1 MKNNNLIT
9 IIIAIVIAIG
19 GFFAGIE
26 YQKKQAPNFQGKQFM
41 RGNFTGQRAT
51 NFQGMRPVSGDIIS
65 QDDKSITVKMEDGS
79 TKIVILSNKTMINKA
94 STGSKKDLKTGI
106 RVVVFGI
113 ENSDGSITAQN
124 ISLGQFLRGGWS
136 N

>member
-1 MKNNNLIT
+1 
-9 IIIAIVIAIG
+9 
-19 GFFAGIE
+19 
-26 YQKKQAPNFQGKQFM
+26 
-41 RGNFTGQRAT
+41 
-51 NFQGMRPVSGDIIS
+51 
-65 QDDKSITVKMEDGS
+65 
-79 TKIVILSNKTMINKA
+79 MINKA